1 MKRDILDHLQQAR
14 AEKRAAAL
22 VTDLTD
28 GRQRLLAEAGGFGEL
43 PLTPAQEA
51 AVADALAAD
60 RSGPLPEHPALF
72 VQVYNPPLRLL
83 IVGAVHISQALA
95 PIAQIAGYEV
105 VVIDPRK
112 AWASAERFPGVRL
125 LDDWPDEAMR
135 ALAPD
140 HRSAVVVL
148 THDPKLDDPALRV
161 ALHSPAFYIG
171 ALGSRKT
178 HAKRLARL
186 SDEGLN
192 AGDLARIHA
201 PIGLA
206 IGARSPAEI
215 AIAIL
220 AQITQ
225 VQHRVPPLVRPDAA
239 GAAAEAAPK
248 EAVG

>member
-1 MKRDILDHLQQAR
+1 MKRAILDRLQQAR
-14 AEKRAAAL
+14 ADKRAAAL
-22 VTDLTD
+22 VTDLGD
-28 GRQRLLAEAGGFGEL
+28 GRQWLQMEDDGAGEL
-43 PLTPAQEA
+43 TLSAAQQA
-51 AVADALAAD
+51 AVAQAIAAD
-60 RSGPLPEHPALF
+60 RSGPLPEDPNLF
-72 VQVYNPPLRLL
+72 VHVYNPPLRLL
-83 IVGAVHISQALA
+83 IVGAVHISQALV

-112 AWASAERFPGVRL
+112 AWANEERFPGVRL
-125 LDDWPDEAMR
+125 IDDWPDDAMT

-161 ALHSPAFYIG
+161 ALHSAAFYVG

-192 AGDLARIHA
+192 ADDLARIHA

-215 AIAIL
+215 AVAIL
-220 AQITQ
+220 AEITQ
-225 VQHRVPPLVRPDAA
+225 VLHRVPPLVRRDVSGDTP
-239 GAAAEAAPK
+239 EAAQ
-248 EAVG
+248 

>member
-1 MKRDILDHLQQAR
+1 LG
-14 AEKRAAAL
+14 
-22 VTDLTD
+22 DLS
-28 GRQRLLAEAGGFGEL
+28 
-43 PLTPAQEA
+43 LTAAQEA
-51 AVADALAAD
+51 AVAEAVAAD
-60 RSGPLPEHPALF
+60 RSGPLADDPTLF
-72 VQVYNPPLRLL
+72 VHVYNPPLRLL
-83 IVGAVHISQALA
+83 IVGAVHISQALVPMA
-95 PIAQIAGYEV
+95 RLAGYEV

-112 AWASAERFPGVRL
+112 AWASEERFPSVHL
-125 LDDWPDEAMR
+125 IDDWPDEAMT

-161 ALHSPAFYIG
+161 ALHSPAFYVG

-192 AGDLARIHA
+192 ADDLARIHA

-206 IGARSPAEI
+206 IGGRSPAEI

-220 AQITQ
+220 AEITQ
-225 VQHRVPPLVRPDAA
+225 VLHRAPPLVRQVAP
-239 GAAAEAAPK
+239 EAAQ
-248 EAVG
+248 